1 MPESMLLHTKE
12 IARETS
18 SSNAHGLGAVTRIQ
32 SSCQYLVEVSSGSF
46 VLERR
51 YEEREEEKAYRDVLV
66 AVR

>member
-1 MPESMLLHTKE
+1 
-12 IARETS
+12 
-18 SSNAHGLGAVTRIQ
+18 LGAVTRIQ
-32 SSCQYLVEVSSGSF
+32 RSCQYLVEVSSGSF

>member
-1 MPESMLLHTKE
+1 
-12 IARETS
+12 
-18 SSNAHGLGAVTRIQ
+18 LGAVTRIQ